1 MDSPEFCK
9 ECPFNLPIQ
18 EVNTLINS
26 QNLNKKCN
34 ERRCVINSKN
44 IDTLETNENDLYE
57 YLCNY
62 VPSLEFAE
70 IKETNDN
77 SDNNNSN
84 NTNNNNDNI
93 VCTKVNKN
101 IDIISDLENN
111 FIYNFFDI
119 CNTYSDFYICERT
132 KTPNKFNLED
142 NFVCPEKK
150 YLTKLIAF
158 SFLNIIFNLI
168 LNFIP
173 MKIEY
178 DKYKKIIKIYHPRE
192 VIPNTNSSNSTL
204 ILPKFQKMKI
214 IKKAKKNSNVHPLK
228 F

>member
-77 SDNNNSN
+77 SDNNNNSN

-173 MKIEY
+173 MKIE
-178 DKYKKIIKIYHPRE
+178 
-192 VIPNTNSSNSTL
+192 
-204 ILPKFQKMKI
+204 
-214 IKKAKKNSNVHPLK
+214 
-228 F
+228 